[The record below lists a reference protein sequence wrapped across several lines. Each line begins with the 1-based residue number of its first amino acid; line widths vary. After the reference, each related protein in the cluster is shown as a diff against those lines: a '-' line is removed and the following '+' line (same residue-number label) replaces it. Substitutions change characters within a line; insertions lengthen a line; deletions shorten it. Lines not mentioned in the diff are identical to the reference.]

1 MHKSDSNGYAVLSA
15 LSTKVK
21 HSRKHTR
28 HTEADPQYLCRMYK
42 HSCGRDGGCVP
53 LCVDLLCNNLSH
65 LLLFLLLLAAWPAS
79 AFSFFF
85 QALCS
90 TTSTTPPLP

>member
-1 MHKSDSNGYAVLSA
+1 MHKSDTNVYAVLSA
-15 LSTKVK
+15 LSTKVE
-21 HSRKHTR
+21 HSHKYTR

-65 LLLFLLLLAAWPAS
+65 LLLFLLPLAACPS
-79 AFSFFF
+79 TAFSFFF
-85 QALCS
+85 QALCF
-90 TTSTTPPLP
+90 TPSPSYT